1 MIEHLKGLE
10 INSIY
15 DFDNSFSINEL
26 LCKFWEKIEETINIS
41 NESIDILNWI
51 KEQGLPQEVELLLT
65 KLVEDG
71 TLSTLINDVLL
82 KDIDESIKNLRQ
94 KKNIRKLI

>member
-1 MIEHLKGLE
+1 MINHLKSLE

-51 KEQGLPQEVELLLT
+51 KEQGVAAEIE
-65 KLVEDG
+65 
-71 TLSTLINDVLL
+71 
-82 KDIDESIKNLRQ
+82 
-94 KKNIRKLI
+94 KLITELVDINSRKVLIFQYVPYFYGLRAAR